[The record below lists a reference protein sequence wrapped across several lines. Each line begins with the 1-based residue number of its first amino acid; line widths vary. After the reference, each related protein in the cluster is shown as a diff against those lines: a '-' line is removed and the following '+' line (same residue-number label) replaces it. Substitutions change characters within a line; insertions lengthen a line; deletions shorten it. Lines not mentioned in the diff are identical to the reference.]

1 MKIWVSLLGLTLCC
15 LAASAQPT
23 SLGGNTP
30 GKTFRAELKSLVH
43 EFDDV
48 DAKNVASVK
57 LKQPEGLHAT
67 VRFQN
72 DVVYMVE
79 VDLQLRPE
87 LEGALI
93 EKYGQLK
100 IQDGA
105 IRRVTCKNEFG
116 ASSEGFEGKEERRWP
131 AKDGVQGLIK
141 RQAGSCAKSY
151 TEYYVLRHVA
161 TVKAMENNRADQE
174 KKEAQ
179 EKLRKLGGAF

>member
-15 LAASAQPT
+15 LAASAQPI
-23 SLGGNTP
+23 SLGGITS
-30 GKTFRAELKSLVH
+30 GRTSRADLKSRVL
-43 EFDDV
+43 EFDNV

-67 VRFQN
+67 VRLQN

-79 VDLQLRPE
+79 VYLQLRPE

-93 EKYGQLK
+93 EKSGQLK
-100 IQDGA
+100 IQVGA

-116 ASSEGFEGKEERRWP
+116 ASSERFKGKEVLRWP
-131 AKDGVQGLIK
+131 AEDGVQGLIK

-151 TEYYVLRHVA
+151 AEYYVLRHVA
-161 TVKAMENNRADQE
+161 TVEAMESNRADQE
-174 KKEAQ
+174 KKEAE
-179 EKLRKLGGAF
+179 EKLRRLGGAF

>member
-23 SLGGNTP
+23 SLGGITP
-30 GKTFRAELKSLVH
+30 GKTSRAELKSLAQ

-48 DAKNVASVK
+48 DVKNVVSVK
-57 LKQPEGLHAT
+57 LKQPERMNAT
-67 VRFQN
+67 VHLQN

-79 VDLQLRPE
+79 VYLQLRPE
-87 LEGALI
+87 LEDALI
-93 EKYGQLK
+93 AKYGQPK
-100 IQDGA
+100 IQNGA

-116 ASSEGFEGKEERRWP
+116 ASSERFEGKEERRWS
-131 AKDGVQGLIK
+131 AKDGVQGLI
-141 RQAGSCAKSY
+141 RRRAGSCATSY

-161 TVKAMENNRADQE
+161 TVEAIENNSVDQE